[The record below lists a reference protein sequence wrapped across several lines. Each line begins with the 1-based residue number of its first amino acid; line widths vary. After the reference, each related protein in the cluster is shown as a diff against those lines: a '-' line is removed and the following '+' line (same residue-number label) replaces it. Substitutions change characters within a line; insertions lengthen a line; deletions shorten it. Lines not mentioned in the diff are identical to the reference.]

1 MAHHVAEIWGGGP
14 GEGKSS
20 IAREAGCRLWDA
32 GQCLGGCFLVDCKGA
47 TKDELMENFVAERLV
62 PPIARCQ
69 GGCWVAPANWE
80 TARKWMQ
87 MRSAKGVLLVFE
99 NNEDA
104 LRDKGSAREEL
115 RGRDVMVLVTSRR
128 SLGITLGRATQLKL
142 RAMPLELNTE
152 VLMTLAGD
160 EVLWGDGEATELVE
174 ICGGNALAITILAG
188 FLRDEWC
195 KPKAQS
201 LLGAINCRGIREIC
215 ESVEDDGPLQAQ

>member
-104 LRDKGSAREEL
+104 LRDKGSARE
-115 RGRDVMVLVTSRR
+115 
-128 SLGITLGRATQLKL
+128 
-142 RAMPLELNTE
+142 
-152 VLMTLAGD
+152 
-160 EVLWGDGEATELVE
+160 ATELVE